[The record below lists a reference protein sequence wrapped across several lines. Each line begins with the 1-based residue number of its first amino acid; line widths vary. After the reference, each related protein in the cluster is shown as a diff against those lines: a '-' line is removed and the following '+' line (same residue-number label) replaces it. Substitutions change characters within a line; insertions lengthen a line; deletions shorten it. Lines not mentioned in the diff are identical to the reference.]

1 MVIRWSGAERQSPGV
16 LSWTEN
22 RAASLPLG
30 NSASKAR
37 ASPPPTTNMGLES
50 GRMDDKDRVGSD
62 TQTLQPQALLA
73 LMVSLA
79 PLFFNPNQN

>member
-1 MVIRWSGAERQSPGV
+1 
-16 LSWTEN
+16 
-22 RAASLPLG
+22 
-30 NSASKAR
+30 
-37 ASPPPTTNMGLES
+37 MGLES